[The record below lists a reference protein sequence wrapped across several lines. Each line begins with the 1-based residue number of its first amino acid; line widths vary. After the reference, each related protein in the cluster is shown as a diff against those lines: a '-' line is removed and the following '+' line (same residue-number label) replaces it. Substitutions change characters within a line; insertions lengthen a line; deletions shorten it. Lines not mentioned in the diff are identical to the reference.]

1 MSEFGFTMHAPAP
14 KRRSLARFLVAL
26 AVVLSIGA
34 FSLLRVF
41 SGPDDFAENTQGAK
55 TAVTIETGDSLTTI
69 GRKLHEA
76 GVVASVTAFVQ
87 ASDANPKSRYITPGD
102 YKLPTHVPAGTALS
116 LLLSGEARD
125 ELKIVIPE
133 GSRATE
139 VYAIVAKKLGLDLAA
154 VRSAF
159 LATDLPPSADGRIEG
174 YLFPATYAVK
184 RSATAGD
191 VAKMMVARFRQA
203 ASDLELERRARAGQ
217 MSVHDIMVI
226 ASLLEQEAAP
236 RDFSKVARVVLNR
249 IERGMPLQLDST
261 VNYGLGT
268 NDLRLS
274 QSQLNKDTAFNTYV
288 HTGLPPTPIG
298 NPGTDAIEAALSPAR
313 GPWLYFVTTDPKRRI
328 TEFAT
333 TYEEFLSLKAKFNR
347 NVA

>member
-1 MSEFGFTMHAPAP
+1 
-14 KRRSLARFLVAL
+14 
-26 AVVLSIGA
+26 
-34 FSLLRVF
+34 
-41 SGPDDFAENTQGAK
+41 
-55 TAVTIETGDSLTTI
+55 
-69 GRKLHEA
+69 
-76 GVVASVTAFVQ
+76 
-87 ASDANPKSRYITPGD
+87 
-102 YKLPTHVPAGTALS
+102 
-116 LLLSGEARD
+116 
-125 ELKIVIPE
+125 
-133 GSRATE
+133 
-139 VYAIVAKKLGLDLAA
+139 
-154 VRSAF
+154 
-159 LATDLPPSADGRIEG
+159 
-174 YLFPATYAVK
+174 
-184 RSATAGD
+184 
-191 VAKMMVARFRQA
+191 
-203 ASDLELERRARAGQ
+203 
-217 MSVHDIMVI
+217 
-226 ASLLEQEAAP
+226 
-236 RDFSKVARVVLNR
+236 VVLNR